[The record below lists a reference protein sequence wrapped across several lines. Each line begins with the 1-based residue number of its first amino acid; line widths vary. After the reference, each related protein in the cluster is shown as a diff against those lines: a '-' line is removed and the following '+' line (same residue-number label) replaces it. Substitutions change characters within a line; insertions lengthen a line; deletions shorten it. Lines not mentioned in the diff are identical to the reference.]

1 VTATNRARE
10 GDVLLTLS
18 PWAAGGLASLDAVGR
33 NQVAIIGYADDF
45 KLMMILTLA
54 VAPLLL
60 LLRGAPQAASGK
72 RAAAMET

>member
-1 VTATNRARE
+1 VTATNRALE
-10 GDVLLTLS
+10 GDVLRTVS
-18 PWAAGGLASLDAVGR
+18 PWAAGGRASVDAVVG
-33 NQVAIIGYADDF
+33 NQAAIIGYVDDF

-60 LLRGAPQAASGK
+60 LLCGAPQAASGK